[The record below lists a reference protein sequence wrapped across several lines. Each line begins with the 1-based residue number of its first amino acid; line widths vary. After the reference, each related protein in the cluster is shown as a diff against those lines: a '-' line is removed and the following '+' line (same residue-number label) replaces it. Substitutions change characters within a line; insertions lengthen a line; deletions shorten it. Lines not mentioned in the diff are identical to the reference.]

1 MPGSLCWMPGFIG
14 SLGGGVRCLG
24 VLDLWVEVSD
34 AWVYWISGCTDASL
48 CKCGRT
54 MAIYRST
61 LLCLCTSEDKV
72 YTTHC
77 HASKSH
83 GKYHYIE
90 QKHITVV
97 SCGLRGVVVFGV
109 AALWI

>member
-1 MPGSLCWMPGFIG
+1 MPGRIGSLGVCWMPGYIG
-14 SLGGGVRCLG
+14 SLGGHVRCLDLCVG
-24 VLDLWVEVSD
+24 CLGLLDLWVEVLD

-97 SCGLRGVVVFGV
+97 SCGL
-109 AALWI
+109 